1 MDKKE
6 QVRVEVQL
14 RTVAMNFWASLEHQ
28 IKYKKDIEN
37 GEELV
42 RELKECADTIAET
55 DRRMLELRKKMENG
69 CAAQ

>member
-1 MDKKE
+1 
-6 QVRVEVQL
+6 
-14 RTVAMNFWASLEHQ
+14 MNFWASLEHQ